1 MNVIRDATPE
11 ELERFD
17 TAFHALVPTPGFRAF
32 CVSLAL
38 RLSKAGYENVT
49 FGLFCSTAEAIPY
62 LERLAA
68 KVGPHGTVAFHH
80 LEEEY
85 ATLNRHLKE
94 TQRSIDEESA
104 QLDADMKKVKGV
116 DDPQFAVIT
125 ERAWRLRQ
133 RFPNYIHTA
142 REISHESRSGG

>member
-49 FGLFCSTAEAIPY
+49 FGLFCSTAEAISY

-68 KVGPHGTVAFHH
+68 KIGPNGTVAYHH
-80 LEEEY
+80 VEKEY
-85 ATLNRHLKE
+85 AAMNRHLKE
-94 TQRSIDEESA
+94 TQRLIDEEVS
-104 QLDADMKKVKGV
+104 QLNAEVKRVQNADDGC
-116 DDPQFAVIT
+116 FANLM
-125 ERAWRLRQ
+125 ERARQLRQ
-133 RFPNYIHTA
+133 RYPNYIYT
-142 REISHESRSGG
+142 

>member
-49 FGLFCSTAEAIPY
+49 FGLFCSTAEAISY
-62 LERLAA
+62 
-68 KVGPHGTVAFHH
+68 HH
-80 LEEEY
+80 VEKEY
-85 ATLNRHLKE
+85 AAMNRHLKE
-94 TQRSIDEESA
+94 TQRLIDEEVA
-104 QLDADMKKVKGV
+104 QLNAEVKRVQNADDGC
-116 DDPQFAVIT
+116 FANLM
-125 ERAWRLRQ
+125 ERARQLRQ
-133 RFPNYIHTA
+133 RYPNYIYT
-142 REISHESRSGG
+142 